1 MMFETAA
8 FLWFSTVTIK
18 IVNNY
23 SKILKS
29 IAFISV
35 CAGVDRLNG
44 LFTVITHA
52 PGACQNLKTPIFIDL
67 LVGSCTNTTGSLL
80 ICFTRR
86 ATLTSLIE

>member
-8 FLWFSTVTIK
+8 FLWFSTVTIT

-23 SKILKS
+23 SKIFKS

-52 PGACQNLKTPIFIDL
+52 PGACQNLKTPIHRPSCRL
-67 LVGSCTNTTGSLL
+67 LHKHYWLIVNLLYTESNTH
-80 ICFTRR
+80 
-86 ATLTSLIE
+86 